1 MHEKAK
7 MFLTSY
13 EKSIYEI
20 QTLNETIVSIRE
32 RATRNSASLNPDKV
46 QTSRSNDMIGDAAAS
61 IADNEIVLAHAIV
74 QSAAILKQLIKVI
87 MQIPDVRMQCL
98 LMYRYVCLK
107 KWKQIPE
114 CMGYAERNIFS
125 LHDQALQEVEKILQ
139 T

>member
-1 MHEKAK
+1 MNAKEYLEQVRLLNGRITRKIEEKEY
-7 MFLTSY
+7 LRN
-13 EKSIYEI
+13 
-20 QTLNETIVSIRE
+20 L
-32 RATRNSASLNPDKV
+32 ATGVGSFGMNPDKV